1 VGSVASAEANRYKI
15 EPGADLKGADL
26 TSADLRGAKLNYAI
40 GYSP

>member
-1 VGSVASAEANRYKI
+1 VEVNRYKI

-26 TSADLRGAKLNYAI
+26 ISADLRRANLNSAI

>member
-1 VGSVASAEANRYKI
+1 VGSVASVEVNRYKI

-26 TSADLRGAKLNYAI
+26 ISADLRGAKLNYAI